1 MPAGW
6 NPFVDADLLERQ
18 VQWLRRAGAAVDG
31 STPFHV
37 ALRKL
42 IVAGL
47 PAGAAAGR
55 SPGCGTPSR
64 GLLTVCRSSTD
75 QLAAW
80 AGDDGFVLR
89 WSMTRPERGVDN
101 LGADVAA
108 PLGLL
113 PRHPRAAALRGAV
126 RRPARCSLQAL

>member
-1 MPAGW
+1 MPPSTA
-6 NPFVDADLLERQ
+6 
-18 VQWLRRAGAAVDG
+18 

-47 PAGAAAGR
+47 PDRRGR
-55 SPGCGTPSR
+55 RPSR
-64 GLLTVCRSSTD
+64 RLRDAVAGLLAVCRSSAD

-89 WSMTRPERGVDN
+89 WSMTRPERGVDT
-101 LGADVAA
+101 
-108 PLGLL
+108 
-113 PRHPRAAALRGAV
+113 
-126 RRPARCSLQAL
+126 ARC